1 MSDEEVIFL
10 MYKDKINV
18 ARIAYMDNKAVNH
31 YDMRCN
37 FQNKKIGKMRLLTF
51 THKKAT
57 LTSNGQR
64 E

>member
-1 MSDEEVIFL
+1 